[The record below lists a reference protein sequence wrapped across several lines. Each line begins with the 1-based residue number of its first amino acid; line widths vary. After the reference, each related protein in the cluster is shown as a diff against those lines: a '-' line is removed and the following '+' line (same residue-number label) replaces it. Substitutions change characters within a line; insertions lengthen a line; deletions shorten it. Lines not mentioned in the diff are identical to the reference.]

1 MNLLIVD
8 DEPLARAE
16 LLRLL
21 GELLPG
27 FRGTE
32 AANLTEA
39 RSALLRETFDGIF
52 VDMELGGSCGLDLL
66 PDAKTSGTP
75 VVVSTAHER
84 FAVDAFD
91 GEVVDYLLKPVEI
104 SRLFRAITKISR
116 QQKTGEDE
124 VILLSDQSH
133 CWPVKPASLLMVEA
147 EGSYSTVTFADRK
160 PLTVCRSL
168 KEMEQVLPGRSFI
181 RANRSQIVNLK
192 QVQVIHRQGSGKM
205 VAQLNGHGEIEFSRR
220 QAQSFRARFFA

>member
-16 LLRLL
+16 LLRLF

-39 RSALLRETFDGIF
+39 RAALLRETFDGIF
-52 VDMELGGSCGLDLL
+52 VDMELGGACGLELL
-66 PDAKTSGTP
+66 PDAKACNTP

-91 GEVVDYLLKPVEI
+91 GEVVDYLLKPVEVP
-104 SRLFRAITKISR
+104 RLFRAISKISR
-116 QQKTGEDE
+116 QQKDGRDV
-124 VILLSDQSH
+124 VILLSDQTH
-133 CWPVKPASLLMVEA
+133 CWPVRPSSLLMVEA
-147 EGSYSTVTFADRK
+147 EGSYCTVTFTDRK

-168 KEMEQVLPGRSFI
+168 KEMEQLLAGGSFI
-181 RANRSQIVNLK
+181 RANRGQIVNLK
-192 QVQVIHRQGSGKM
+192 QVQVIHRQGTGKM
-205 VAQLNGHGEIEFSRR
+205 VADLKEHGEIEFSRR
-220 QAQSFRARFFA
+220 QAQAFRSRFFV